1 MNHSQFVEHLGILLV
16 EDDQDIAENIADYFE
31 AKGHR
36 MDFAL
41 NGIQGLHLALTQP
54 YDVMILDIMLP
65 GMDGKTLCSRLRDSP
80 ARHLPVLMLTARDT
94 LDDKLSGFDAG
105 ADDYLV
111 KPFALQE
118 LEARV
123 HALSNRARQSRETVL
138 FLADLMMDTQAM
150 TVTRAGRSIHLN
162 RACMCILEL
171 LMRNSPKVVLR
182 QTLEQALWG
191 DMPPGSDAL
200 RSHMYMLR
208 QKIDKPFT
216 TTLIQTVHG
225 VGYKLVPDPKPHKK
239 NEI

>member
-1 MNHSQFVEHLGILLV
+1 MSHSHFVEHLGILLV

-31 AKGHR
+31 AKGHQ

-41 NGIQGLHLALTQP
+41 NGIQGLHLALTQA
-54 YDVMILDIMLP
+54 YDVMILDVMLP

-118 LEARV
+118 LEARIY
-123 HALSNRARQSRETVL
+123 ALANRARQGLETAL
-138 FLADLMMDTQAM
+138 FLGDLMMDTQAM
-150 TVTRAGRSIHLN
+150 TVTRAGQPIHLN

-171 LMRNSPKVVLR
+171 LLRNSPKVVLR

-208 QKIDKPFT
+208 QKIDKPFAT
-216 TTLIQTVHG
+216 PLIHTVHG
-225 VGYKLVPDPKPHKK
+225 VGYKLVPGRKP
-239 NEI
+239 